1 MYVYINIYIYIMC
14 INVHHLARTSYS
26 MYIRSYIHIL

>member
-1 MYVYINIYIYIMC
+1 MYVYINIYIMC